1 MAMNATSPVM
11 TPLSSVAMPA
21 QIRLIVM
28 IVRWPYLS
36 PR

>member
-1 MAMNATSPVM
+1 MNATRPVI
-11 TPLSSVAMPA
+11 TPEIIVAMPA
-21 QIRLIVM
+21 QIRLMTM